1 MHIRKYD
8 HGYSRRHF
16 LEQMGKGILTTGV
29 LMPAW
34 KAFAESGDI
43 NKAYPEELTSIE
55 VYTKGKIKVGDYIT
69 ADNVEYVKDALDPI
83 RYEQVKN
90 MGRRLKV
97 GPTTTDLYKMSPWE
111 YIEATLRNQGKAA
124 FDDRG
129 NVVVKDTGEPWIGGN
144 PFPDPKDGVEL
155 FSGLTL
161 SWGRHDASLYAIKEY
176 DLDSDGEVLYQY
188 EIVWAELSTVARVK
202 TDPKPYWDKHK
213 DKLRFQS
220 IVFTAPNDIAG
231 TSFLNTWSYD
241 QHKIPEL
248 VGYLP
253 EFKRIRQFPAS
264 QRFEPLIPGATLYL
278 SDAWAA
284 GDPMYTWGN
293 YKIVGRGPM
302 ITGFSDGWNPEH
314 PNWEHETHGGPKGKT
329 FWNTTVEM
337 IPEAIAVDAEPT
349 SFPRAPI
356 GKKRVWFDARTGLPI
371 NMNSYDRKGNV
382 YRSFDGAYSLYDKNG
397 QQFMDGEHPY
407 WSWSHVHAFDLQTG
421 RMSRLEQ
428 VREIN
433 AGYKTQ
439 VNNEDMYNK
448 YLTETA
454 LRRLGN

>member
-1 MHIRKYD
+1 
-8 HGYSRRHF
+8 
-16 LEQMGKGILTTGV
+16 
-29 LMPAW
+29 
-34 KAFAESGDI
+34 
-43 NKAYPEELTSIE
+43 
-55 VYTKGKIKVGDYIT
+55 
-69 ADNVEYVKDALDPI
+69 
-83 RYEQVKN
+83 
-90 MGRRLKV
+90 
-97 GPTTTDLYKMSPWE
+97 
-111 YIEATLRNQGKAA
+111 
-124 FDDRG
+124 
-129 NVVVKDTGEPWIGGN
+129 
-144 PFPDPKDGVEL
+144 
-155 FSGLTL
+155 
-161 SWGRHDASLYAIKEY
+161 
-176 DLDSDGEVLYQY
+176 
-188 EIVWAELSTVARVK
+188 
-202 TDPKPYWDKHK
+202 
-213 DKLRFQS
+213 
-220 IVFTAPNDIAG
+220 
-231 TSFLNTWSYD
+231 
-241 QHKIPEL
+241 
-248 VGYLP
+248 
-253 EFKRIRQFPAS
+253 
-264 QRFEPLIPGATLYL
+264 
-278 SDAWAA
+278 
-284 GDPMYTWGN
+284 MYTWGN
-293 YKIVGRGPM
+293 YKIAGRGPM

-439 VNNEDMYNK
+439 VNHEDMYNK